1 MHPELSDAVLA
12 ELHAAL
18 DQRRDRLRSDVAGLR
33 GEEGASGSPLADPNA
48 DVRGDLADQSVDQE
62 AWDTER
68 QQELDLRDQLAEVEH
83 ALGKFASH
91 TYGICEQCGQPIPL
105 ARLRVVPEARYD
117 AAHQAEHEA
126 GTAR

>member
-1 MHPELSDAVLA
+1 MQSALTEAELA
-12 ELHAAL
+12 ELHTAL
-18 DQRRDRLRSDVAGLR
+18 ERRRDRLRSDVAGLR
-33 GEEGASGSPLADPNA
+33 GEEGAGGSPLADPNA

-62 AWDTER
+62 AWDIER
-68 QQELDLRDQLAEVEH
+68 QQDLDLRDQLAEVEH

-91 TYGICEQCGQPIPL
+91 TYGVCEQCGQPIPL

-117 AAHQAEHEA
+117 APHQAEHEA